1 MRVKEGNKEKD
12 ILEAAIKVFAEVGY
26 HKAKISKI
34 AEIAGVAT
42 GSVYL
47 YFKDKEDILLK
58 IFEDIWNRL
67 YEELNSVKSNDSLS
81 PFDKFDAMIDL
92 IFDIY
97 IEKPALAIVFV
108 NEQNHIQ
115 KSAEDRFTSY
125 YEKFLNL
132 GEEIIKEGIAKKQ
145 FSPNVDI
152 KILRYFIF
160 GAIRSLLQ
168 HWASDPKTYPL
179 NKIRQNI
186 KFITKYGIEN

>member
-58 IFEDIWNRL
+58 IFEDIWNKL

-145 FSPNVDI
+145 FSPNLDI

-168 HWASDPKTYPL
+168 HWAIDPKTYPL

>member
-12 ILEAAIKVFAEVGY
+12 ILEAAIKVFAEVGF
-26 HKAKISKI
+26 HKAKMSKI
-34 AEIAGVAT
+34 AEVAGVAI
-42 GSVYL
+42 GSLYL
-47 YFKDKEDILLK
+47 YFEDKEDILLK
-58 IFEDIWNRL
+58 IFENIWNRL
-67 YEELNSVKSNDSLS
+67 YDELKTVKSNESLS
-81 PFDKFDAMIDL
+81 PFEKFDALIDL

-97 IEKPALAIVFV
+97 IEKPALAVVFV

-115 KSAEDRFTSY
+115 KSAEERFTAY

-145 FSPNVDI
+145 FSQNIDI

-168 HWASDPKTYPL
+168 HWALDPKTYPL

-186 KFITKYGIEN
+186 KFITKYGIER

>member
-67 YEELNSVKSNDSLS
+67 YEELNAVKSNDSLS

-168 HWASDPKTYPL
+168 HWAIDPKTYPL

>member
-58 IFEDIWNRL
+58 IFEDIWNKL
-67 YEELNSVKSNDSLS
+67 YEELNSIKSNDSLS

-168 HWASDPKTYPL
+168 HWAIDPKTYPL

>member
-58 IFEDIWNRL
+58 IFEDIWNKL

-168 HWASDPKTYPL
+168 HWAIDPKTYPL

>member
-145 FSPNVDI
+145 FSPNLDI

-168 HWASDPKTYPL
+168 HWAIDPKTYPL

>member
-58 IFEDIWNRL
+58 IFEDIWNKL

>member
-1 MRVKEGNKEKD
+1 MRIKEGNKEKD

-26 HKAKISKI
+26 HKAKIAKI
-34 AEIAGVAT
+34 AEVAEVAA

-58 IFEDIWNRL
+58 IFENIWRKLYTELKSIKENDDI
-67 YEELNSVKSNDSLS
+67 S
-81 PFDKFDAMIDL
+81 PFEKFDSMIDL

-97 IEKPALAIVFV
+97 IENPNLALVFV

-115 KSAEDRFTSY
+115 RSAEEYFTEY

-132 GEEIIKEGIAKKQ
+132 GEEIIKEGIQKNQ
-145 FSPNVDI
+145 ISSSVDI

-160 GAIRSLLQ
+160 GAIKTLLQ
-168 HWASDPKTYPL
+168 HWAVDPKNYPL

-186 KFITKYGIEN
+186 KFIIKYGIEK

>member
-168 HWASDPKTYPL
+168 HWAIDPKTYPL

>member
-58 IFEDIWNRL
+58 IFEDIWNKL

-132 GEEIIKEGIAKKQ
+132 GEEIIKEGIVKKQ

-168 HWASDPKTYPL
+168 HWAIDPKTYPL